1 MTDKQLAPLC
11 FAMASFDAVAISQT
25 KEPAFQIALGILL
38 LVSYWIGFLAA
49 FGEPS
54 DDQ

>member
-11 FAMASFDAVAISQT
+11 FAMASFDAVAIANTGQ
-25 KEPAFQIALGILL
+25 PAFQIALGILL
-38 LVSYWIGFLAA
+38 LFSYAIGFLAA
-49 FGEPS
+49 FSEPS